1 MEKLI
6 DGNTIMIA
14 GSAGNYPHGIIDDI
28 TSIAKLGKRKN
39 VGVHVDACLGG
50 FTISFAESLKIDLP
64 PFSFK
69 VDGVTSIS
77 IDHHKFGLAPK
88 GVSAVFYKTK
98 ELRQSQYYI
107 KMDWCGAVYG
117 TPTISGSRNA
127 VGSAGAWFA
136 FNRITYDGYKQNA
149 L

>member
-1 MEKLI
+1 
-6 DGNTIMIA
+6 
-14 GSAGNYPHGIIDDI
+14 
-28 TSIAKLGKRKN
+28 
-39 VGVHVDACLGG
+39 LGG

-88 GVSAVFYKTK
+88 GVSAIFYKTK
-98 ELRQSQYYI
+98 KLRQSQYYI
-107 KMDWCGAVYG
+107 KMDWCGGVYG
-117 TPTISGSRNA
+117 TPTMVGSRNA